1 MSILPIKLQDYQPA
15 QSASALAKAIQ
26 TFNLFQD
33 DLATEVIGFF
43 LVGPCT
49 RVIGINALFEG
60 ALDSAESVA
69 VTLSKIDQDTG
80 AATTIMTALAFT
92 DANTPAGTQDFSD
105 NLVGPFPRY
114 MAVGTGRADAG
125 AVVVMGRRRVFLV
138 YEFLHYVA

>member
-105 NLVGPFPRY
+105 NLLPAASTIRPGDILRLSSTYVPGAGPNNPH
-114 MAVGTGRADAG
+114 MNLTVQAG
-125 AVVVMGRRRVFLV
+125 I
-138 YEFLHYVA
+138 